1 MTRIGNT
8 RSIISNIK
16 LIWQSHRI
24 FHFSHPQER
33 RIVYFKCLAKS
44 PKLII
49 VHPGPDSA
57 KRPSAISVIKL
68 SLSWPLSIITWQTF
82 SHRHSSEDCF
92 KCTLASGLQVTKIII
107 QNLSRTMHAATQT
120 QTIQSHLSIM
130 HLYQK
135 TSPFDVEYD
144 RDVSMICEEAYLDK
158 CLPVPVL

>member
-92 KCTLASGLQVTKIII
+92 KCTLGSGLQITK
-107 QNLSRTMHAATQT
+107 LSFSKNKAATQT

-144 RDVSMICEEAYLDK
+144 CDVITRCEEAYLDK